1 VKDDEGTRAHA
12 GHERGADLQDMAG
25 EAYPLL
31 KQAVGSILKG
41 SDDARSAY
49 AALLARGFSEELA
62 REEIARVLL
71 ATMFHVGAQSE
82 MLESAGGG
90 TGLRKEAFRRLT
102 AGETARQI
110 FEGAGGEPTRP

>member
-1 VKDDEGTRAHA
+1 MKDDEGTSRDN
-12 GHERGADLQDMAG
+12 GLEREVDPQTMAG

-31 KQAVGSILKG
+31 RQAVGSILKG
-41 SDDARSAY
+41 SSEARASY
-49 AALLARGFSEELA
+49 EALLARGLAEAEA

-82 MLESAGGG
+82 MLERAGGG
-90 TGLRKEAFRRLT
+90 ADLRKEAFARLA

-110 FEGAGGEPTRP
+110 FEAPGGDS

>member
-1 VKDDEGTRAHA
+1 
-12 GHERGADLQDMAG
+12 MAR

-41 SDDARSAY
+41 SDEAREAY
-49 AALLARGFSEELA
+49 EALLERGVPEAEA

-71 ATMFHVGAQSE
+71 AAMFHVGAQSE
-82 MLESAGGG
+82 MLEKAGGG
-90 TGLRKEAFRRLT
+90 AALRRMAFARLA

-110 FEGAGGEPTRP
+110 FENPGNGS

>member
-1 VKDDEGTRAHA
+1 VKDDEGA
-12 GHERGADLQDMAG
+12 GRDTGQEREVDPQAMAG

-41 SDDARSAY
+41 SDEARAAY
-49 AALLARGFSEELA
+49 EALLERDFSDEEA

-82 MLESAGGG
+82 MLERAGGG
-90 TGLRKEAFRRLT
+90 TDLRREAFARLA
-102 AGETARQI
+102 AGETAREI
-110 FEGAGGEPTRP
+110 FEDVE